1 MKMCLAST
9 CGVSNSSKAILPQ
22 IPYVL
27 ESFYYIKD
35 FQIPLIKSADLF
47 LLDSGAFTFM
57 NTVKGDINWDAYIRK
72 YIDFINENDVKY
84 YFELDIDKIVGY
96 EKVKQ
101 IRRQLE
107 TETGKQCIPVWHKSR
122 GINEYKKMLSEY
134 EYIAIGGF
142 AIKDIKPQ
150 EYPLIKRIVRYAYES
165 GVKVHGLG
173 YTHQDVL
180 DYAFYSCDSSSWTTC
195 NRFGK
200 IYKFDGQKIVC
211 INPKNTGT
219 KRDKQQEIE
228 AIVLKEW
235 IKYQKYLSKDD

>member
-1 MKMCLAST
+1 MKMCLAATCNVYDST
-9 CGVSNSSKAILPQ
+9 KPILTQ

-57 NTVKGDINWDAYIRK
+57 NTIKGNVNWNEYVRK
-72 YIDFINENDVKY
+72 YIDFINKNDVKH

-96 EKVKQ
+96 DKVKQ

-107 TETGKQCIPVWHKSR
+107 EETGKQCIPVWHKSR
-122 GINEYKKMLSEY
+122 GIDEYKKMLSEY

-150 EYPLIKRIVRYAYES
+150 EYPLIKRIVRYAYDS

-180 DYAFYSCDSSSWTTC
+180 DYAFYSCDSSSWNTC
-195 NRFGK
+195 KRFGK
-200 IYKFDGQKIVC
+200 IYKFDGEKIVC

-219 KRDKQQEIE
+219 RRDRQQEIE
-228 AIVLKEW
+228 SIVLKEW

>member
-1 MKMCLAST
+1 M
-9 CGVSNSSKAILPQ
+9 
-22 IPYVL
+22 
-27 ESFYYIKD
+27 
-35 FQIPLIKSADLF
+35 
-47 LLDSGAFTFM
+47 LDSGAFTFM
-57 NTVKGDINWDAYIRK
+57 NTVKGGINWDAYIRK